1 MDRVAFVTEEKW
13 PNLTPDDRLAIPACR
28 DAGIEVVPAVW
39 SDGRVDWAEFR
50 AIVIRSTWDY
60 HVRPAEFTAWLAR
73 LARWPVAVWNPLPV
87 LRWNAHKGY
96 LQELAGRGIP
106 TPATKVVPRGARADL
121 AATIAQAGWP
131 GGVIKPA
138 VSASSYRT
146 ERVNAG
152 TARAHQ
158 RALEAILADSD
169 ALVQEFVPEVGL
181 AGEWAMVFLGERFSH
196 AVCRRPKSGE
206 FRVQE
211 ELGGSMTPGFPP
223 VRVLALAEQVLSM
236 APAATLY
243 ARVDVV
249 DAGRGPLLMELE
261 LLEPALYFGYAE
273 GAAERFARALRR
285 AIDEHP
291 NAGAT

>member
-1 MDRVAFVTEEKW
+1 MHRVAFGTEDKL
-13 PNLTPDDRLAIPACR
+13 PSLTPDDQLAIPACR
-28 DAGIEVVPAVW
+28 DAGFEVVPAVW

-73 LARWPVAVWNPLPV
+73 LARWPVPVWNPLPV
-87 LRWNAHKGY
+87 LRWNAHKAY

-106 TPATKVVPRGARADL
+106 TPATKLVARGTRADL

-131 GGVIKPA
+131 GAVIKPA

-146 ERVNAG
+146 ERVHAG
-152 TARAHQ
+152 TARPHQ
-158 RALEAILADSD
+158 RALEAMLADGD
-169 ALVQEFVPEVGL
+169 ALIQEFIPEVGI

-211 ELGGSMTPGFPP
+211 ELGGSMMPGFPP
-223 VRVLALAEQVLSM
+223 VRVLALAERVLAM

-249 DAGRGPLLMELE
+249 DAARGPLLMELE

-285 AIDEHP
+285 VIDQDP
-291 NAGAT
+291 NAGAA